1 MTERNEYVLHHNHSY
16 YSNLR
21 LTDAITSPRQLIET
35 AKQYGYKGMSI
46 TEHES
51 LSSAVDM
58 IKTVKEMK
66 ASGELREDFRM
77 LLGNEI
83 YLVDS
88 LEEVRDNYESGKTKF
103 PHFCLIAKNRKGF
116 EALSKLSTQ
125 AWKNSFFS
133 SSIMERVPTEKGYL
147 REVAQSDEYKGTLMA
162 STACAGSPVN
172 IYLQEKMLME
182 QTFDKE
188 KIQEAHNK
196 ARNEVQ
202 WCIDTFGKDDFYI
215 ELQPADS
222 PMQRYLNENLLEFA
236 KEFDLKY
243 IVACDTHYANKSH
256 ATIHAAFL
264 NSKNE
269 EREVE
274 EFYKYTYMHSVDDI
288 YKQMAYYLGDDVV
301 KQALETTTEL
311 YNKSEDYD
319 LAHSPIIP
327 RAEIPEFEL
336 KHLFKPAYDKYK
348 SLERLAYS
356 DKKDERYMLHLL
368 EEGYLRELH
377 KEDITKEEFHQILAR
392 LDIEMEEILG
402 VGDKINQ
409 TVSSYYIT
417 VRDIINTIWEED
429 TCSGYSG
436 SLVGSGRGSSGGFLS
451 LFLLGITQ
459 VNPLEHKNM
468 PHFRHLHKSRGDF
481 PDVDVDIESKR
492 RQEVIRALKNKYGE
506 DKVLNVA
513 TFTTAGT
520 KSCIKIAARGL
531 GIEDTEAQYIASL
544 IPTER
549 GQQYTL
555 SDCLYGNEEKGRK
568 KQQQFINEME
578 KYPELLKTALGLES
592 IVVAKSQHAGG
603 VIIFNDEIHKHS
615 AMMKAAKG
623 EASITQWSLKDS
635 EYMGLVK
642 FDLLS
647 IDNLDRI
654 RSTLELMEK
663 DGVIESKGS
672 LKDTFNEYLHP
683 RALNHEDKRYYE
695 LASKGVVNDTFQF
708 NTNIGIETLKRIKP
722 ENFEQFSAANSL
734 MRLQSQEGKE
744 PPMDIFIK
752 HKENIQTWYDEMN
765 DWGLTDSEIK
775 VMEEHIGHTLGVSPV
790 QEQAMGLS
798 GDPRIAN
805 FTVEE
810 QNKLRKAI
818 AKPKGAALDEIKLL
832 FYRKGE
838 EQGTSKNLL
847 DYVWETQFTPMF
859 SYAFSSIHSNL
870 YSIIGIQN
878 LHLNLFYNPIY
889 WQTAC
894 LNVDSGATS
903 EDSEFLVDH
912 EKIANGIGKI
922 KEFGVEVKLPD
933 INKSD
938 FAFTPDADHN
948 VIIYGLKPVK
958 SLNSKTTHH
967 IIENRPYNS
976 IEDVFTKLYDNKLVT
991 NTQLI
996 NMVKSGMLDN
1006 ICESRKVAMM
1016 EVIRRITKVPE
1027 TLTMQNVKTLIESGV
1042 LEDRPEEEIVLFK
1055 ESFKNKV
1062 IRKEK
1067 QGKSNVKIFKVK
1079 DMELY
1084 DKLIGNA
1091 GIVNVTSSYY
1101 EIDEKQF
1108 KKAFE
1113 KKIKDLKEWLKS
1125 EEQLKKVQS
1134 YELNKQWIKY
1144 ALGSYSKWEME
1155 TLSFYY
1161 HEHELSR
1168 VNKEM
1173 YNLSSYSEL
1182 PEEPQVVDT
1191 FVFKGREFP
1200 KYKIDS
1206 IAGVVI
1212 SKNASKNMV
1221 TIISTDGSVVP
1232 IKYQGNFSYYNK
1244 AVKRNGKI
1252 AEDSWFSKGNLLI
1265 VSGYRR
1271 GNQFVAKKYADSN
1284 TSTTTKLID
1293 YVGTNG
1299 EVTYKL
1305 EREFV

>member
-1 MTERNEYVLHHNHSY
+1 MKKNDYVLHHNHSY

-35 AKQYGYKGMSI
+35 ARDYGYKGMSI

-51 LSSAVDM
+51 LSSAVEM
-58 IKTVKEMK
+58 IKTVKDMK
-66 ASGELREDFRM
+66 ANGELREDFRM

-83 YLVDS
+83 YLVDD
-88 LEEVRDNYESGKTKF
+88 LEDVRDNYESGITKF

-133 SSIMERVPTEKGYL
+133 SSIMERVPTEKAYL

-162 STACAGSPVN
+162 SSACLGSP
-172 IYLQEKMLME
+172 ICLYLQEKMLME
-182 QTFDKE
+182 QSGNTLKVQKVHE
-188 KIQEAHNK
+188 K

-202 WCIDTFGKDDFYI
+202 WCIDTFGTDDFFI
-215 ELQPADS
+215 ELQPADTHV
-222 PMQRYLNENLLEFA
+222 QRYVNEHLLEFA
-236 KEFDLKY
+236 KEFGLKY
-243 IVACDTHYANKSH
+243 IVACDTHYATKSH
-256 ATIHAAFL
+256 ASIHAAFL

-274 EFYKYTYMHSVDDI
+274 EFYKYTYMHSVEDI
-288 YKQMAYYLGDDVV
+288 YAQMAYYLGDDVV
-301 KQALETTTEL
+301 KKALETTTEL
-311 YNKSEDYD
+311 YDKSEDYD
-319 LAHSPIIP
+319 IAHTPIIP

-336 KHLFKPAYDKYK
+336 KHLFEPVYDKYK

-368 EEGYLRELH
+368 EEGYLREFH
-377 KEDITKEEFHQILAR
+377 EIDAVDEDRILAR
-392 LDIEMEEILG
+392 LDVEMEEILG

-429 TCSGYSG
+429 ACNGYTG

-481 PDVDVDIESKR
+481 PDIDVDIESKR

-555 SDCLYGNEEKGRK
+555 NDCLHGNEEKGRK

-578 KYPELLKTALGLES
+578 KYPELLKTALGLEH

-672 LKDTFNEYLHP
+672 LKNTFNEYLHP
-683 RALNHEDKRYYE
+683 RVLNHEDKRYYE

-752 HKENIQTWYDEMN
+752 HKENIQTWYDEME
-765 DWGLTDSEIK
+765 DWGLNKDEVK
-775 VMEEHIGHTLGVSPV
+775 VMEEHVGHTLGVSPV
-790 QEQAMGLS
+790 QEQAMALS
-798 GDPRIAN
+798 GDPRVSN
-805 FTVEE
+805 FSVQE

-818 AKPKGAALDEIKLL
+818 AKPKGAALDEVKTL
-832 FYRKGE
+832 FYQKGK

-894 LNVDSGATS
+894 LNVDSGATTIES
-903 EDSEFLVDH
+903 EASVDY

-922 KEFGVEVKLPD
+922 KSYGVEVKLPD

-938 FAFTPDADHN
+938 FAFTPDAEN
-948 VIIYGLKPVK
+948 NTIIYGLKPVK
-958 SLNSKTTHH
+958 SLNSKITN
-967 IIENRPYNS
+967 IIMDNRPYNS
-976 IEDVFTKLYDNKLVT
+976 VKDVLTKLYDTRLIT
-991 NTQLI
+991 NTHLI
-996 NMVKSGMLDN
+996 SIVKSGMLDN
-1006 ICESRKVAMM
+1006 ISNSRKEAMM
-1016 EVIRRITKVPE
+1016 EVIKHITSLPE
-1027 TLTMQNVKTLIESGV
+1027 KITMQNIKMLIESGI
-1042 LEDRPEEEIVLFK
+1042 LEERKEYELVMFR
-1055 ESFKNKV
+1055 ESFKNNV
-1062 IRKEK
+1062 LRKI
-1067 QGKSNVKIFKVK
+1067 QTGKSKSKHKIFKVE
-1079 DMELY
+1079 DMEAY
-1084 DKLIGNA
+1084 DKLIGNHA
-1091 GIVNVTSSYY
+1091 IVNVNSDYY
-1101 EIDEKQF
+1101 EVDEKEF
-1108 KKAFE
+1108 KKYFD
-1113 KKIKDLKEWLKS
+1113 KQLVGLKEWLKS
-1125 EEQLKKVQS
+1125 EEILEKAHR
-1134 YELNKQWIKY
+1134 YLLNEQWKKY

-1161 HEHELSR
+1161 HEHELAN
-1168 VNKEM
+1168 VNHEI
-1173 YNLSSYSEL
+1173 YNWELYSNM
-1182 PEEPQVVDT
+1182 PEEPVVVDK
-1191 FVFKGREFP
+1191 FKFKGREMP
-1200 KYKIDS
+1200 KYKIDT

-1212 SKNASKNMV
+1212 AKNATKHIV
-1221 TIISTDGSVVP
+1221 TILATDGSVVP
-1232 IKYQGNFSYYNK
+1232 IKYQGNYSIYDK
-1244 AVKRNGKI
+1244 TVKRDGKVL
-1252 AEDSWFSKGNLLI
+1252 ETSWFSKGNLLI

-1271 GNQFVAKKYADSN
+1271 GNQFVAKRYADSL
-1284 TSTTTKLID
+1284 TTTTTKLIN
-1293 YVGTNG
+1293 YVDNNG
-1299 EVTYKL
+1299 ELTYQT
-1305 EREFV
+1305 ERDFV